1 MLETKAKKLVEG
13 MNELKAQMSKQI
25 FGLIDIECIDEEEIE
40 NLKLM
45 KRCYEIMND
54 SMEYMVEQA
63 EAMDQ
68 MNDKMDKILVLLKKR
83 S

>member
-25 FGLIDIECIDEEEIE
+25 FGLISIECIDEEEIE

>member
-1 MLETKAKKLVEG
+1 MLEMKAKKLVEE
-13 MNELKAQMSKQI
+13 MNELKAQMNKQ
-25 FGLIDIECIDEEEIE
+25 FLNLIDIECIDEEEIE

-54 SMEYMVEQA
+54 SMEYTVEQA
-63 EAMDQ
+63 KVMDQ
-68 MNDKMDKILVLLKKR
+68 MNDKMNKILDLLEKK

>member
-1 MLETKAKKLVEG
+1 MLEMKAKKLVEE
-13 MNELKAQMSKQI
+13 MNELKAQMSKQ
-25 FGLIDIECIDEEEIE
+25 FLNLIDIDTLDEEEIE

-45 KRCYEIMND
+45 KRCYELMND

-63 EAMDQ
+63 ITMDQ
-68 MNDKMDKILVLLKKR
+68 MNYKMDKILILLDKQ

>member
-68 MNDKMDKILVLLKKR
+68 MNYKMDKILVLLEKR

>member
-1 MLETKAKKLVEG
+1 MLEMKAKKLVEE
-13 MNELKAQMSKQI
+13 MNELKAQMSKQ
-25 FGLIDIECIDEEEIE
+25 FLNLIDIECIDEEEIE

-54 SMEYMVEQA
+54 SMEYTVEQA
-63 EAMDQ
+63 KVMDQ
-68 MNDKMDKILVLLKKR
+68 MNDKMNKILDLLEKK

>member
-1 MLETKAKKLVEG
+1 MLSEKAKKLVEE

-25 FGLIDIECIDEEEIE
+25 FGLIDIEYIDEEEIE

-45 KRCYEIMND
+45 KKCYELMND

-63 EAMDQ
+63 EVMDQ
-68 MNDKMDKILVLLKKR
+68 MNLKLDLILECHK